1 MEKQRTLS
9 AEELL
14 LGARKESLSRINQ
27 TSLRSHGKLWGMD
40 VFSWIHPNL
49 STIGTTIQSFPFSV
63 RWVSNAKDLLFT
75 LENQPELVEKL
86 SAALIYDDSVFTL
99 KNEHLHGIENC
110 VGTTRVEEAMRMLKV
125 TAEVQSIVLFTASG
139 ENAEEAKSEFEHIL
153 NVLQGK

>member
-63 RWVSNAKDLLFT
+63 RWVSNARDLLFT
-75 LENQPELVEKL
+75 LENQPELVDKL
-86 SAALIYDDSVFTL
+86 SATLIYDDSVFTL
-99 KNEHLHGIENC
+99 KNEHLHVIKNC
-110 VGTTRVEEAMRMLKV
+110 L
-125 TAEVQSIVLFTASG
+125 
-139 ENAEEAKSEFEHIL
+139 
-153 NVLQGK
+153 